1 MGGWD
6 YVAKVG
12 KVYVVA
18 LTTSWAQVL
27 TAAQAKATRGYM
39 VKTRQSFDADGSP
52 SHAPYPFD
60 LAFTS
65 SPSSGADSDGTGF
78 YSFSGVGSGVTLGPS
93 NGLYA
98 KTAVTGATV
107 LLEIMVFE

>member
-1 MGGWD
+1 MGGWG
-6 YVAKVG
+6 YTPKVG

-39 VKTRQSFDADGSP
+39 VKTRQSFDVDGSP
-52 SHAPYPFD
+52 SHAPCPFD

-78 YSFSGVGSGVTLGPS
+78 YSFSGVGSGQVLGPS

-98 KTAVTGATV
+98 RTSVAVGTV
-107 LLEIMVFE
+107 LLEIIVFE